1 MGKTILEALYST
13 TEIFWKKNIESP
25 RIEAELLLGHILNL
39 KRTELYLNSQ
49 KVLSSEEEEALQN
62 LIKERLSGKP
72 WQYILGE
79 VEFYG
84 LKFKIDS
91 RALIPRPETEILVS
105 AVLDYFKKSKKD
117 SDFIKIVDIGTG
129 SGNIAMA
136 LASNLKNS
144 FVYATDISSDALS
157 LSRENAKINKI
168 EDRIEFLCGDLLT
181 PLRGK
186 NLEGKID
193 AIISNPPY
201 VQEEEK
207 GILAREVK
215 DYEPEIALFPEEG
228 LYRRIIE
235 QSSIYLKKGGGIL
248 ALEIG
253 YNQAQVV
260 KNTIEAKVGFTSI
273 EIIKDLAG
281 IERVVF
287 AIIK

>member
-1 MGKTILEALYST
+1 MGKTILEALHST
-13 TEIFWKKNIESP
+13 TEIFWKKDIESP

-49 KVLSSEEEEALQN
+49 KVLSSEEGEALQN

-91 RALIPRPETEILVS
+91 RALIPRPETEVLVTK
-105 AVLDYFKKSKKD
+105 VLEHFKKEKRETD
-117 SDFIKIVDIGTG
+117 ILKIVDIGTG
-129 SGNIAMA
+129 SGNIAIA

-144 FVYATDISSDALS
+144 FVYATDLSSDALS

-193 AIISNPPY
+193 AITSNPPY

-207 GILAREVK
+207 GILPREVK

-248 ALEIG
+248 VLETG
-253 YNQAQVV
+253 YNQAQMV
-260 KNTIEAKVGFTSI
+260 KNLIEAKGDFTSI

>member
-1 MGKTILEALYST
+1 MGKTILEALHST
-13 TEIFWKKNIESP
+13 TGVFWKKDIESP

-49 KVLSSEEEEALQN
+49 QVLSPEEEGGLQK

-72 WQYILGE
+72 LQYILGE

-84 LKFKIDS
+84 LKFKIDHK
-91 RALIPRPETEILVS
+91 ALIPRPETEILVS
-105 AVLDYFKKSKKD
+105 KVLEYFKKEKRETD
-117 SDFIKIVDIGTG
+117 ILNIVDIGTG
-129 SGNIAMA
+129 SGNIAIA
-136 LASNLKNS
+136 LTCNLKNS
-144 FVYATDISSDALS
+144 FVYATDLSSDALS
-157 LSRENAKINKI
+157 LARDNAKINKI
-168 EDRIEFLCGDLLT
+168 EDRIEFSCGDLLT

-193 AIISNPPY
+193 VIVSNPPY
-201 VQEEEK
+201 VQKEEK
-207 GILAREVK
+207 EILPREVK

-235 QSSIYLKKGGGIL
+235 QSSIYMKKEGGIL
-248 ALEIG
+248 ALETG

-260 KNTIEAKVGFTSI
+260 KNLIEAKGDYTTI

-287 AIIK
+287 AIKR

>member
-1 MGKTILEALYST
+1 MGKTILEALHST
-13 TEIFWKKNIESP
+13 TEVFWKKDIESP

-39 KRTELYLNSQ
+39 KRTKLYLNSQ
-49 KVLSSEEEEALQN
+49 KVLTSEEEGKLQK

-72 WQYILGE
+72 LQYILGE
-79 VEFYG
+79 VEFYD
-84 LKFKIDS
+84 LEFKIDS
-91 RALIPRPETEILVS
+91 RALIPRPETEILVLK
-105 AVLDYFKKSKKD
+105 VLEHFKKEKRE
-117 SDFIKIVDIGTG
+117 SDFLKIVDVGTG
-129 SGNIAMA
+129 SGNIAIA

-144 FVYATDISSDALS
+144 FVCATDLSSDALT
-157 LSRENAKINKI
+157 LARDNAKINKI

-193 AIISNPPY
+193 AIVSNPPY
-201 VQEEEK
+201 VQKEEK
-207 GILAREVK
+207 EILPREVK

-235 QSSIYLKKGGGIL
+235 QSSIYMKKEGGIL
-248 ALEIG
+248 ALETG

-260 KNTIEAKVGFTSI
+260 KNLVEAKGDFSSI

-287 AIIK
+287 VVKR